1 MDNSL
6 RRSAEDGTSR
16 PPAPGT
22 PSNTGLTT
30 REQIGLAVLAA
41 DRARRR
47 AFARMRR
54 ARFMSWRYRSPE
66 AEELLIAPPDLRA
79 QDLSFLGEIDA
90 GGFGVA
96 GSVVMLNGRTPF
108 EVMPPFPEWA
118 RELHGFSWL
127 RHLDATRSPAVEE
140 MARKWVRE
148 WIAGR
153 GPSRAYGWA
162 PDVVGRRIVSWLTYA
177 GLLLDDAEHK
187 PYTAIMRSLAEQ
199 ITYLSASWRNAP
211 DGYPRLLALIALVYA
226 DLCIAGRDRQLAHSE
241 RRLTAELQRQILPDG
256 GHIGRNPSIL
266 IELLFDLLPLRQC
279 FGARGKKPQ
288 PALLAAIARIAPML
302 RMLRLGDGMLARFNG
317 VGAAEHDAL
326 ATVLA
331 YDDAKPPQAA
341 EVGPSGYVR
350 MERGATVVMVDVG
363 APPPL
368 DLAGSA
374 CAGCLSFELG
384 VGSEVLL
391 VNAGRPATPDARA
404 RALARATASHN
415 TLTLNDQSSSK
426 LVRNARLEQQIGA
439 APIRQP
445 ENVTCQL
452 REECGGIVLEG
463 SHDGYADR
471 FGLIHTRTL
480 ALDAGGH
487 TLQGTDKL
495 DAAKGVLR
503 FAWDLPFAVYFH
515 LPPGA
520 EAGAG
525 QSPNTAELLL
535 ESGEHWRL
543 AAVGAA
549 VSIEEGIYFADV
561 SGPRPTQQV
570 VLRAVC
576 YGAAEVFWKLE
587 RIREGLPV
595 DHTTRKRLRASRP
608 LSERLAETCDGF
620 DTPQDTPEEPT

>member
-6 RRSAEDGTSR
+6 QRSDGASR
-16 PPAPGT
+16 TAAPGT

-41 DRARRR
+41 DRARRG
-47 AFARMRR
+47 AFARVRR

-90 GGFGVA
+90 GGFGLA
-96 GSVVMLNGRTPF
+96 GSVVTLGGRSPF
-108 EVMPPFPEWA
+108 EVTPPDPEWA
-118 RELHGFSWL
+118 RELHGFGWL
-127 RHLDATRSPAVEE
+127 RHLDAVRSPAVEE

-153 GPSRAYGWA
+153 SPSRACGWA

-211 DGYPRLLALIALVYA
+211 DGYPRLVALTALVYA
-226 DLCIAGRDRQLAHSE
+226 DLCIAGRDRQLAQSE
-241 RRLTAELQRQILPDG
+241 RRLAAELQRQILPDG
-256 GHIGRNPSIL
+256 SHISRNPNIL
-266 IELLFDLLPLRQC
+266 VELLFDLLPLRQC
-279 FGARGKKPQ
+279 FGARGRKPQ
-288 PALLAAIARIAPML
+288 AALLAAITRMAPML

-317 VGAAEHDAL
+317 AGSAEHDAL

-331 YDDAKPPQAA
+331 YDDGGPARTAEAA
-341 EVGPSGYVR
+341 PSGYVR
-350 MERGATVVMVDVG
+350 LERGATAVVVDAG

-368 DLAGSA
+368 ELAGSA
-374 CAGCLSFELG
+374 CAGCLSFELSI
-384 VGSEVLL
+384 GSEVLL
-391 VNAGRPATPDARA
+391 VNAGTPATPDGRS

-415 TLTLNDQSSSK
+415 TLTLSDQSSSK
-426 LVRNARLEQQIGA
+426 LIRNARLERQIGA

-445 ENVTCQL
+445 ENVTCRV
-452 REECGGIVLEG
+452 REEGGVVVFEG

-471 FGLIHTRTL
+471 FGLIHTRML
-480 ALDAGGH
+480 VLDASGR
-487 TLQGTDKL
+487 TLQGIDKL

-503 FAWDLPFAVYFH
+503 FAWDLPFAVHFH
-515 LPPGA
+515 LPPAA
-520 EAGAG
+520 EARAG
-525 QSPNTAELLL
+525 QSPDVAELAL
-535 ESGEHWRL
+535 ESGEHWRISV
-543 AAVGAA
+543 AGAA
-549 VSIEEGIYFADV
+549 ISIEESTYFADI

-576 YGAAEVFWKLE
+576 YGAAEVCWRLE
-587 RIREGLPV
+587 RIREGQPA
-595 DHTTRKRLRASRP
+595 DYATRRRLWASRP
-608 LSERLAETCDGF
+608 LSERLAETSDGF
-620 DTPQDTPEEPT
+620 DTPQDTPEEPA